1 MIVEFNNK
9 WEEEYKIKTVAGLQ
23 PLIDKRNAAHKKNA
37 QTVRDRNT
45 AADIAEAAADG
56 DDDDEK
62 GKSEEGETEHEDKD
76 GEGGGGQEHNCK
88 NGDRRAAFTSHKIW
102 AAMVT
107 LAHTNI

>member
-1 MIVEFNNK
+1 MRRR
-9 WEEEYKIKTVAGLQ
+9 LQ
-23 PLIDKRNAAHKKNA
+23 DQNGSGTSTIQRIDKRNDAHKKNA

-76 GEGGGGQEHNCK
+76 GEGGGGQRTQLQKRRPARSFYFPQNLSCH
-88 NGDRRAAFTSHKIW
+88 GDTGTYQHIDRC
-102 AAMVT
+102 
-107 LAHTNI
+107 L